1 MSQTNNETSTI
12 RKLKYGSL
20 SVVFTAAFI
29 ALILALNLI
38 LSSIAPKVNLAVD
51 ISKEEL
57 YSLSDSTKQ
66 ILDGLKE
73 TTNFK
78 ITITFLA
85 DRDKYESDQYTLMV
99 RNLGEEFAR
108 NYPDNITVE
117 YKDIQKDPA
126 FAQQIINETQ
136 TTGLSSNYVVIKGAY
151 HYRVLSLDAFF
162 ITSSETGN
170 LYAFD
175 GEKRFTAAIQQCS
188 LEKPLVVAFTKG
200 HGEPDISDIIA
211 GKVESESASRMKR
224 LCEIL
229 MTAGYEIQQVDLS
242 RENLDERTEI
252 LIINNPKT
260 DFIGIEDPNSE
271 NEIDKIIEFMTG
283 YKDIIVFVNA
293 DTPELPN
300 LQEYLSETW
309 GINYKPYHKLS
320 DMSHSIK
327 SDGFSIVGQYNNSTS
342 GTASYNIT
350 SVLTSYPD
358 IKTVFRNAVELET
371 VNANKTDYILETV
384 MKTHS
389 TAQSVYKDEAPVSG
403 EFPLMLL
410 STYSTY
416 VDNAKKYKYVLLSS
430 STDFATDEFM
440 TSAFGNSKIVLGAM
454 RIMSTE
460 RIVPDIDE
468 KPFTETAMKIEAGTA
483 NTLAWLVSA
492 VFPVIIICAGV
503 AVFIKRRHL

>member
-1 MSQTNNETSTI
+1 MSMNNNETSTI

-51 ISKEEL
+51 LSEKEL
-57 YSLSDSTKQ
+57 YSLSDSTIQ
-66 ILDGLKE
+66 ILDELKE
-73 TTNFK
+73 QSNFQ

-85 DRDKYESDQYTLMV
+85 ERDMYDNDPYAMMV

-108 NYPDNITVE
+108 HYPDNISVQ
-117 YKDIQKDPA
+117 YKNIQKDPA
-126 FAQQIINETQ
+126 FAQQIIAETQ
-136 TTGLSSNYVVIKGAY
+136 TTGLNSSYVVVKGAY
-151 HYRVLSLDAFF
+151 HYRVLSLEAFF
-162 ITSSETGN
+162 IKSSETGN
-170 LYAFD
+170 RYAFD

-211 GKVESESASRMKR
+211 GKVESQSASNMKR
-224 LCEIL
+224 LCDIL

-242 RENLDERTEI
+242 KEDLDERTEI

-260 DFIGIEDPNSE
+260 DFIGIENPNAE

-283 YKDIIVFVNA
+283 YKDIIVLVNA

-300 LQEYLSETW
+300 LQEYLSERW
-309 GINYKPYHKLS
+309 GINYKPYHKLT

-327 SDGFSIVGQYNNSTS
+327 SDGLSIVGQYAGNAN

-350 SVLTSYPD
+350 SVLAGSD

-371 VNANKTDYILETV
+371 VNANKADYVLETV
-384 MKTHS
+384 IKTYS
-389 TAQSVYKDEAPVSG
+389 TAQSVYKDEPPRSG

-410 STYSTY
+410 STYATY
-416 VDNAKKYKYVLLSS
+416 VDNARKYKYVLLSS
-430 STDFATDEFM
+430 STDFAVDEFM
-440 TSAFGNSKIVLGAM
+440 TSAFGNNKIVLGAM
-454 RIMSTE
+454 RVMSTE
-460 RIVPDIDE
+460 RVVPDIDE

-483 NTLAWLVSA
+483 NTLAWLVTT
-492 VFPVIIICAGV
+492 VFPIIIICAGV
-503 AVFIKRRHL
+503 VVFIKRRHL